1 MLSALYLADLIG
13 VFVFA
18 VSGAIAGRQK
28 EMDLFGMFM
37 LATVTCIG
45 GGTLRS
51 VLTGSTPPPVMTDP
65 AYLIV
70 SACATITSF
79 FCQPLWAKWQRVVS
93 LFDAIGLGIFVCIG
107 VQVSQTIGLS
117 WWACVGMGM
126 VTATFGGVIR
136 DLLRAEIPL
145 IFRKEIYATAALVG
159 GMIYLILD
167 HAQMPTTFN
176 IITTTFLTATIR
188 IIAIKL
194 NLNLPSPTSKND
206 L

>member
-1 MLSALYLADLIG
+1 MTPLYLADLIG

-28 EMDLFGMFM
+28 EMDFFGMFM
-37 LATVTCIG
+37 LATVTCVG

-51 VLTGSTPPPVMTDP
+51 LLIGVTPPPVLSDP

-70 SACATITSF
+70 AAIATIASF
-79 FCQPLWAKWQRVVS
+79 YAEPIWERGERVVS
-93 LFDAIGLGIFVCIG
+93 IFDALGLGVFVCIG
-107 VQVSQTIGLS
+107 VQVSQANELA

-136 DLLRAEIPL
+136 DLLRTEVPL

-159 GMIYLILD
+159 GLIYLGLDQVNIATSLKIL
-167 HAQMPTTFN
+167 
-176 IITTTFLTATIR
+176 ITTTITAAIR
-188 IIAIKL
+188 ITAIRL
-194 NLNLPSPTSKND
+194 NLNLPTFVGNRN
-206 L
+206 